1 MVKSE
6 ATSPIEARS
15 SPQSSPRLRP
25 CWGLLI
31 GANDKKRSFI
41 FVQFSHDLHF
51 FLHPNVV
58 ARGYALGIVGLTV
71 EPYCGGTQDSILCN
85 R

>member
-1 MVKSE
+1 MLGPSF
-6 ATSPIEARS
+6 
-15 SPQSSPRLRP
+15 
-25 CWGLLI
+25 
-31 GANDKKRSFI
+31 GANGKKWPFI
-41 FVQFSHDLHF
+41 FVQFSHYLHF